1 MRIIS
6 TLGFTKPLHV
16 SKDVFFCSNIINEA
30 KNRIKMAV
38 LTVGTDLKKV
48 ILPNIIVKVILSTY

>member
-1 MRIIS
+1 M
-6 TLGFTKPLHV
+6 KQ
-16 SKDVFFCSNIINEA
+16 
-30 KNRIKMAV
+30 IKIAV